1 MNLAKIK
8 GASFAGKSSRRS
20 SIAGENR
27 SSGCAYRNH
36 APSSCS
42 ASCVECGADASY
54 SAHSTSITSTT
65 RPAHTNTAR
74 AILAALIAA
83 MLIFAAFATTGCSN
97 TSTPTNSSTLK
108 VGVRADVTGF
118 GYYNEETQKY
128 YGLEIDIANELA
140 KRLGYSNVEFKT
152 VTPDTRKQTLLDGEV
167 DCIIACYS
175 TSESRE
181 ANLDF
186 SPAYYTDYSAIMV
199 ENSSMITKLSELKN
213 LTIGT
218 MMGTNA
224 APQLVTKLAKDGLT
238 SGEPVT
244 ANKDNSNVYFDTFH
258 LLQYKTYQE
267 LSDALEGGKIDAACM
282 DASIAAAYMKDNR
295 SLLDYQVA
303 EQQYGVATQK
313 DSELSAPVA
322 SKIQEMLDDSTIS
335 SLVDKWD

>member
-1 MNLAKIK
+1 MQDRTKKNCRRTMKLAKIK
-8 GASFAGKSSRRS
+8 GASDAHLASTTCPIHINTTRSTLAVFIATLFIVTSFA
-20 SIAGENR
+20 I
-27 SSGCAYRNH
+27 SGCNN
-36 APSSCS
+36 
-42 ASCVECGADASY
+42 
-54 SAHSTSITSTT
+54 I
-65 RPAHTNTAR
+65 
-74 AILAALIAA
+74 
-83 MLIFAAFATTGCSN
+83 
-97 TSTPTNSSTLK
+97 STPTGSSTLK

-128 YGLEIDIANELA
+128 YGLEIDIANEMA

-175 TSESRE
+175 TSKSRE
-181 ANLDF
+181 ENLDF

-244 ANKDNSNVYFDTFH
+244 ANEDNSNVYFDTFH

-267 LSDALEGGKIDAACM
+267 LSDALEGGRIDAACM
-282 DASIAAAYMKDNR
+282 DASIAASYMTDNR
-295 SLLDYQVA
+295 SLLDYRVA
-303 EQQYGVATQK
+303 EQEYGVATQK
-313 DSELSAPVA
+313 DSDLSTPVA
-322 SKIQEMLDDSTIS
+322 GTIQKMLDDNTVG